1 MEFYEY
7 ARPSLMAGK
16 KIIYI
21 HGFASAGSTGTA
33 ERLRTLLPSATIIS
47 PDVPVEPAVAQ
58 AFLKDLCQK
67 EQPDLIIGTSM
78 GGMYTEQLNGFDRIC
93 VNPALHLEETIRKNI
108 GLGKMEFQNP
118 RADGETWFMVTK
130 GLLEAFREITSQRF
144 QTNDGDRVW
153 GLFGRE
159 DTLVDCY
166 DEFHAH
172 YRQAIR
178 FNGEHALNEKAMLHA
193 LLPVIQ
199 WVDDRQEKR
208 KKRVLLINV
217 DDVLLDTRNGEPVN
231 EAVKGFRTLCE
242 SYDVYLLC
250 QQDRQAWIDRSGLE
264 QGNSG
269 YPQGAFAGR
278 LPDRRPQRGRRRRRF
293 PGYPGEVWGRP
304 LPELEPDAGILRP
317 AGRAVTVRRQ
327 KSTVRPIGVAEYL
340 QSL

>member
-1 MEFYEY
+1 MELYQY

-33 ERLRTLLPSATIIS
+33 ERLRVLMPNATVIS
-47 PDVPVEPAVAQ
+47 PDVPVEPAEAQ

-78 GGMYTEQLNGFDRIC
+78 GGMFTEQLSGFDRIC
-93 VNPALHLEETIRKNI
+93 VNPALHLEETIRKNM

-118 RADGETWFMVTK
+118 RTDGQTWFMITK
-130 GLLEAFREITSQRF
+130 CFLDAFRVVTAQRLK
-144 QTNDGDRVW
+144 TNDGDRVW

-217 DDVLLDTRNGEPVN
+217 DDVLYDTRNGEPVN
-231 EAVKGFRTLCE
+231 EAVRGFRTLAQQ
-242 SYDVYLLC
+242 YDVYLLC
-250 QQDRQAWIDRSGLE
+250 QQDRQAWIDRWLDVPAWNRVILGTHKELMLGDYLIDAHSSEDGADGFLGTLIKFGEEPFRNWAQTLE
-264 QGNSG
+264 
-269 YPQGAFAGR
+269 FFDR
-278 LPDRRPQRGRRRRRF
+278 LGGQ
-293 PGYPGEVWGRP
+293 
-304 LPELEPDAGILRP
+304 
-317 AGRAVTVRRQ
+317 
-327 KSTVRPIGVAEYL
+327 
-340 QSL
+340 

>member
-1 MEFYEY
+1 MELYQY

-33 ERLRTLLPSATIIS
+33 ERLRVLLPNATVIS
-47 PDVPVEPAVAQ
+47 PDVPVEPAEAQ
-58 AFLKDLCQK
+58 KFLKELCQK

-78 GGMYTEQLNGFDRIC
+78 GGMFTEQLSGYDRIC
-93 VNPALHLEETIRKNI
+93 VNPALHLEETIRRNM

-118 RADGETWFMVTK
+118 RSDGQTWFMITK
-130 GLLEAFREITSQRF
+130 GFLDAFREVTAQRL

-199 WVDDRQEKR
+199 WVDDRQERR

-217 DDVLLDTRNGEPVN
+217 DDVLYDTRNGEPVN
-231 EAVKGFRTLCE
+231 EAVRGFRTL
-242 SYDVYLLC
+242 SRDYDVYLLC
-250 QQDRQAWIDRSGLE
+250 QQERQAWIDRWLDVPAWNRVILSTHKELLLGDYLIDAHSTEDGADGFLGTLIKFGEEPFRNWAQTLE
-264 QGNSG
+264 FFS
-269 YPQGAFAGR
+269 R
-278 LPDRRPQRGRRRRRF
+278 LGGQ
-293 PGYPGEVWGRP
+293 
-304 LPELEPDAGILRP
+304 
-317 AGRAVTVRRQ
+317 
-327 KSTVRPIGVAEYL
+327 
-340 QSL
+340 

>member
-93 VNPALHLEETIRKNI
+93 VNPALHLEETIRKNM

-178 FNGEHALNEKAMLHA
+178 FNGEHALNEKTMLHA

-250 QQDRQAWIDRSGLE
+250 QQDRQAWIDRWLDVPAWNRVILGTHKELLLGDYLIDAHSGEDGAEDFLGTLVKFGEDPYRNWNQTLE
-264 QGNSG
+264 
-269 YPQGAFAGR
+269 FFGR
-278 LPDRRPQRGRRRRRF
+278 LGGQ
-293 PGYPGEVWGRP
+293 
-304 LPELEPDAGILRP
+304 
-317 AGRAVTVRRQ
+317 
-327 KSTVRPIGVAEYL
+327 
-340 QSL
+340 

>member
-1 MEFYEY
+1 MELYQY
-7 ARPSLMAGK
+7 SRPSLMAGK

-33 ERLRTLLPSATIIS
+33 ERLRVLMPGATVIS
-47 PDVPVEPAVAQ
+47 PDVPVEPAEAL
-58 AFLKDLCQK
+58 AFLKALCAK

-78 GGMYTEQLNGFDRIC
+78 GGMFAEQMSGFDRIC
-93 VNPALHLEETIRKNI
+93 VNPALHLEETIRKNM

-118 RADGETWFMVTK
+118 RADGQTWFMITK
-130 GLLEAFREITSQRF
+130 GYLDAFREVTSQRF

-153 GLFGRE
+153 GLFGRQ
-159 DTLVDCY
+159 DPLVNCY

-172 YRQAIR
+172 YRQAIH

-208 KKRVLLINV
+208 KKRIVLINL

-231 EAVKGFRTLCE
+231 EAVRGFRTLCE

-250 QQDRQAWIDRSGLE
+250 QQDRQAWIDRWLDVPAWNRVILGTHKELLLGDYLIDAHSGEDGADGFLGTLVKFGEEPFRNWAQTLE
-264 QGNSG
+264 
-269 YPQGAFAGR
+269 FFGR
-278 LPDRRPQRGRRRRRF
+278 LGGQ
-293 PGYPGEVWGRP
+293 
-304 LPELEPDAGILRP
+304 
-317 AGRAVTVRRQ
+317 
-327 KSTVRPIGVAEYL
+327 
-340 QSL
+340 

>member
-1 MEFYEY
+1 MELYQY

-33 ERLRTLLPSATIIS
+33 ERLRVLMPNATVIS
-47 PDVPVEPAVAQ
+47 PDVPVEPAEAQ
-58 AFLKDLCQK
+58 TFLKELCRK

-78 GGMYTEQLNGFDRIC
+78 GGMFTEQLCGYDRIC
-93 VNPALHLEETIRKNI
+93 VNPALHLEETIRKNM

-118 RADGETWFMVTK
+118 RADGQTWFMITK
-130 GLLEAFREITSQRF
+130 GFLDAFREVTAQRL

-166 DEFHAH
+166 EEFHAH

-217 DDVLLDTRNGEPVN
+217 DDVLYDTRNGEPVN
-231 EAVKGFRTLCE
+231 EAVRGFRTLARD
-242 SYDVYLLC
+242 YDVYLLC
-250 QQDRQAWIDRSGLE
+250 QQDRQAWIDRWLDVPAWNRVILGTHKELLLGDYLIDAHSTEDGADGFLGTLIKFGEEPFRNWAQTLE
-264 QGNSG
+264 
-269 YPQGAFAGR
+269 FFDR
-278 LPDRRPQRGRRRRRF
+278 LGGQ
-293 PGYPGEVWGRP
+293 
-304 LPELEPDAGILRP
+304 
-317 AGRAVTVRRQ
+317 
-327 KSTVRPIGVAEYL
+327 
-340 QSL
+340 